1 MSLTKQRRTIKDARK
16 DLGMWGRFWANQEV
30 GRGYAS
36 VSVTE
41 RLRQMLDLGLWASS
55 DLHLYS
61 DTADAVYV
69 PSHIEVVDKAIS
81 KLPGTQQRELA
92 QKYIKGKTLD
102 NYHTREGENT
112 LITAIVW

>member
-1 MSLTKQRRTIKDARK
+1 MSSIKQRRTIKDVRK
-16 DLGMWGRFWANQEV
+16 DLGMWGRFWSNQEV

-36 VSVTE
+36 ISVTE
-41 RLRQMLDLGLWASS
+41 RLRQMLDLGIWSSS

-61 DTADAVYV
+61 NTADALYI
-69 PSHIEVVDKAIS
+69 PGHIETVDKAVG
-81 KLPGTQQRELA
+81 KLPKAQQRELA
-92 QKYIKGKTLD
+92 QKYIKGKDVD